1 MRGIFLFAVLAAGC
15 GSTNY
20 STPVSIPTPTPSVQN
35 ASVTGQ
41 YNLVLASTN
50 GLGTT
55 DMYANFTQAGKTFVG
70 AANTLVCRSND
81 LSQCQGQDT
90 SGVSITP
97 NGMVSGASVTIV
109 ISVPTTAMAD
119 TVTMTGTATGTNLA
133 GTYTDSLGD
142 AGTWT
147 ASAAGSLSGSYNGT
161 FNSTPNPLPIAPTVL
176 LTLAQ
181 DSSFD
186 LSGAAMIMSSPCISS
201 LVLSGQAIGGAFSMT
216 DAAHKARMLVLP
228 TGNSFNFT
236 YQFEPTAASCAG
248 DSGRGVLTINSSPWN
263 Y

>member
-1 MRGIFLFAVLAAGC
+1 MRRIFLFAALAAGC
-15 GSTNY
+15 GSMQTSTLSPTNPA
-20 STPVSIPTPTPSVQN
+20 THDAQ
-35 ASVTGQ
+35 VTGQ
-41 YNLVLASTN
+41 YNLVLESTN
-50 GLGTT
+50 GVGTT

-70 AANTLVCRSND
+70 AANTLVCPSND
-81 LSQCQGQDT
+81 LSQCQGQDA
-90 SGVSITP
+90 SGMSITP
-97 NGMVSGASVTIV
+97 SGIVSGANVTIV

-119 TVTMTGTATGTNLA
+119 TVTMTGTATGTSLA

-147 ASAAGSLSGSYNGT
+147 ASAASSLSANYSGT

-176 LTLAQ
+176 LTLTQ

-186 LSGAAMIMSSPCISS
+186 LTGTAAIMSSPCIGS
-201 LVLSGQAIGGAFSMT
+201 LSLSGQAIGGAFTLT
-216 DAAHKARMLVLP
+216 DAAHKARILVLP
-228 TGNSFNFT
+228 TGNSFTFS

-248 DSGRGVLTINSSPWN
+248 DSGHGMLTINSSPWD

>member
-15 GSTNY
+15 GSMQTF
-20 STPVSIPTPTPSVQN
+20 TLTPTNPAAQD
-35 ASVTGQ
+35 AKVTGQ
-41 YNLVLASTN
+41 YNLVLTSAN

-55 DMYANFTQAGKTFVG
+55 DIYANFTQTGKTFVG
-70 AANTLVCRSND
+70 AANTLVCPSND
-81 LSQCQGQDT
+81 LSQCQGQDA

-97 NGMVSGASVTIV
+97 SGMASGANVTIV

-142 AGTWT
+142 TGTWT
-147 ASAAGSLSGSYNGT
+147 ASAASSLSGNYSGT

-176 LTLAQ
+176 ITLTQ
-181 DSSFD
+181 DSSFN
-186 LSGAAMIMSSPCISS
+186 LTGAAAIMSSPCIGS
-201 LVLSGQAIGGAFSMT
+201 LSLSGQAIGGAFRLADM
-216 DAAHKARMLVLP
+216 AHKTRILVLP
-228 TGNSFNFT
+228 TGNSFT
-236 YQFEPTAASCAG
+236 LSYQFEPTAASCAG
-248 DSGRGVLTINSSPWN
+248 DSGRGVLTINSSPWD

>member
-1 MRGIFLFAVLAAGC
+1 MRGIFLFAALAAGC
-15 GSTNY
+15 GSTNS

-41 YNLVLASTN
+41 YNLVLTSTN

-81 LSQCQGQDT
+81 LSQCQGRDT

-97 NGMVSGASVTIV
+97 SGMVSGASVTIV
-109 ISVPTTAMAD
+109 ISVPTTAIAD

-147 ASAAGSLSGSYNGT
+147 ASAASSLSGNYNGT

-176 LTLAQ
+176 LTLTQ

-186 LSGAAMIMSSPCISS
+186 LSGTAMIMSSPCISS
-201 LVLSGQAIGGAFSMT
+201 LALSGQAIGGAFSLT
-216 DAAHKARMLVLP
+216 DAASKAHIIALP
-228 TGNSFNFT
+228 TDSAFT
-236 YQFEPTAASCAG
+236 FSYNFEPTAPSCTG
-248 DSGRGVLTINSSPWN
+248 DFGRGTMTNPDPWG